1 MSTCDESQNP
11 AAVEAQF
18 PAGSEPENKVDTVSA
33 LCSYGMR
40 PHVMTGLLRQ
50 LLMGHFADPEHIED
64 GKVRQQIKDLN
75 LWRPDEGDLGLNAGG
90 ILIESITRWLP
101 NSTDKR
107 PSIIIKRNAWQW
119 SKAVIGDKAERNLYT
134 GKESYFGFWQG
145 SHTIYCMAGTGAE
158 TEFLATEVVKFLIL
172 FSPLIRTQMELKKFY
187 VSEVGGVGEVQEVVQ
202 GYAVPVTVTY
212 VAEENWS
219 IQPYVPRLKRIVFKA
234 SDLLSY

>member
-1 MSTCDESQNP
+1 MSTCDEPQNP
-11 AAVEAQF
+11 EDVEARF
-18 PAGSEPENKVDTVSA
+18 PDGSVPENKVDTVSA

-64 GKVRQQIKDLN
+64 AKVRQQLADLN
-75 LWRPDEGDLGLNAGG
+75 AWRPTEDHVGGASGG
-90 ILIESITRWLP
+90 ILIESITRWTP
-101 NSTDKR
+101 NNADKR
-107 PSIIIKRNAWQW
+107 PAIIIKRNAWQW

-172 FSPLIRTQMELKKFY
+172 FSSLIRTQMELKKFY

>member
-1 MSTCDESQNP
+1 MSDCSTPENSP
-11 AAVEAQF
+11 EVEAQF
-18 PAGSEPENKVDTVSA
+18 PDGSQPENRVDKVSA

-50 LLMGHFADPEHIED
+50 LLMGHFTDPQHIEEPR
-64 GKVRQQIKDLN
+64 VRRQIEMLN
-75 LWRPDEGDLGLNAGG
+75 QWQPEPEVEQPTRRG
-90 ILIESITRWLP
+90 ILIESITRWVP
-101 NSTDKR
+101 NSADKR
-107 PSIIIKRNAWQW
+107 PALLIKRNSWTWLKQT
-119 SKAVIGDKAERNLYT
+119 IGDRLESNPYT
-134 GKESYFGFWQG
+134 GKNSYFGFWQG
-145 SHTIYCMAGTGAE
+145 SHTIYCMSGTGAE
-158 TEFLATEVVKFLIL
+158 TEFLAAEVVKFLIL
-172 FSPLIRTQMELKKFY
+172 FSPLIRSQLELHKFF

>member
-1 MSTCDESQNP
+1 VSTCDEPQNP
-11 AAVEAQF
+11 ETVEAQF
-18 PAGSEPENKVDTVSA
+18 PSGSTPENRVDNVSA

-50 LLMGHFADPEHIED
+50 LLLGHFADPENID
-64 GKVRQQIKDLN
+64 DARVRQQLADLN
-75 LWRPDEGDLGLNAGG
+75 AWRPEEEDETVTTSG
-90 ILIESITRWLP
+90 ILIESITRWAP
-101 NSTDKR
+101 NTADKR
-107 PSIIIKRNAWQW
+107 PAIIIKRNTWQW
-119 SKAVIGDKAERNLYT
+119 SKVVIGDKAAQNIYT

-202 GYAVPVTVTY
+202 GYAVPVTVAY

-219 IQPYVPRLKRIVFKA
+219 IQPYAPRLKRIVFKA

>member
-1 MSTCDESQNP
+1 VSTCDAPQNP
-11 AAVEAQF
+11 EEIEAQF

-50 LLMGHFADPEHIED
+50 LLMGHFADPDHIED
-64 GKVRQQIKDLN
+64 SKVRQQIKDLN
-75 LWRPDEGDLGLNAGG
+75 LWRPEEGDLGLNGGG

-101 NSTDKR
+101 GSTDKR
-107 PSIIIKRNAWQW
+107 PALIIKRNAWQW
-119 SKAVIGDKAERNLYT
+119 SKAVIGDKLERNMYT

-158 TEFLATEVVKFLIL
+158 TEFLATETVKFLIL
-172 FSPLIRTQMELKKFY
+172 FSSLIRTQMELKKFY

-202 GYAVPVTVTY
+202 GYAVPVTVAY

>member
-1 MSTCDESQNP
+1 MSDCADSQNP
-11 AAVEAQF
+11 PEVEAQF
-18 PAGSEPENKVDTVSA
+18 PEGSAPENRVPKVSA

-50 LLMGHFADPEHIED
+50 LLLGHFSDPQNIEEP
-64 GKVRQQIKDLN
+64 KVRRQIEQLQQWQPEQPENQQIS
-75 LWRPDEGDLGLNAGG
+75 RGL
-90 ILIESITRWLP
+90 LIESITRWSP
-101 NSTDKR
+101 NSADKR
-107 PSIIIKRNAWQW
+107 PALLIKRNSW
-119 SKAVIGDKAERNLYT
+119 SWLKQTIGDKLSSNPYT
-134 GKESYFGFWQG
+134 GQESYFGFWQG
-145 SHTIYCMAGTGAE
+145 SHTIYCMSGTGAE
-158 TEFLATEVVKFLIL
+158 TEFLAAEAVKFLIL
-172 FSPLIRTQMELKKFY
+172 FSPLIRSQLELHKFF

>member
-11 AAVEAQF
+11 ADVEAQF

-75 LWRPDEGDLGLNAGG
+75 RWRPDEGDLGLNAGG

-101 NSTDKR
+101 SSTDKR

-119 SKAVIGDKAERNLYT
+119 SKAAIGDKAERNLYT

-145 SHTIYCMAGTGAE
+145 THTIYCMAGNGAE

-172 FSPLIRTQMELKKFY
+172 FSPLIRAQMELKKFY